1 MSFII
6 VSVSVTFIAEAR
18 NRRDNKSI
26 QSNLRSPP
34 L

>member
-6 VSVSVTFIAEAR
+6 VSVTFIAEAR